1 MLFTIM
7 KYSKLLSS
15 IILVIVLSAC
25 TSKEI
30 QAETLIKESE
40 VQTATA
46 HDSSAPRYTK
56 TAKIPLSQ
64 LHGHFEYNVGDN
76 MGVGRQFGW
85 NFRMFLDYQPQSGSY
100 KVRSEVDDDAVGF
113 MMVTYNMYLYCLITE
128 LARRNQAKT
137 FLFTW
142 EKKLDSE
149 VRRIAPIPATF
160 LKEGAVVMLSPDDL
174 TKQIPALKKR
184 YPNWEFSKEMVS
196 DVTLDNEAAKEVCRL
211 YQSPFADN

>member
-1 MLFTIM
+1 M

-64 LHGHFEYNVGDN
+64 LHGHFEYNVADFIHEK
-76 MGVGRQFGW
+76 QFPEQW
-85 NFRMFLDYQPQSGSY
+85 NFRMIVDYQPKEQLY
-100 KVRSEVDDDAVGF
+100 VLRSKNEGVDFTVSAY
-113 MMVTYNMYLYCLITE
+113 MEYLTCFINDLSK
-128 LARRNQAKT
+128 RNQAKSG
-137 FLFTW
+137 LLTW
-142 EKKLDSE
+142 DKRTQSRFSNDDKPDLLSVFFSEEGMKL
-149 VRRIAPIPATF
+149 
-160 LKEGAVVMLSPDDL
+160 MLSPDDL
-174 TKQIPALKKR
+174 TKQIPTLKKR
-184 YPNWEFSKEMVS
+184 YPNWELSKEMVS
-196 DVTLDNEAAKEVCRL
+196 DVRLDNAFAKEVCRL